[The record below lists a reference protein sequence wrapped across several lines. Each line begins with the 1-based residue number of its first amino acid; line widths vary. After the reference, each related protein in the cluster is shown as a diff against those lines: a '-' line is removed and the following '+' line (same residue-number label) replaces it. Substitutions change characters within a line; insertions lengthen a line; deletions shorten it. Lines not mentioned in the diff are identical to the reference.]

1 MTLREE
7 IFEQPEVLRQTLE
20 KRWQPVMDVAELVR
34 QRNPRYVFLAARG
47 TSDHAGLYAKY
58 LWGAYNDLP
67 MALAAPSLFSLYEQ
81 PPRLDDALVV
91 GVSQSGKSPDIVG
104 VLEEGR
110 RQGALT
116 LAITN
121 TPGSPLADAA
131 DSVLDIAAGPERA
144 VAATKTYT
152 AQLLIIAMLAV
163 ALKGDEERRQELGRV
178 PEWVAEAL
186 KLDDQVAHAAPRYRY
201 MRHCVVLG
209 RGYNYATAFELA
221 LKLKEL
227 TYVVTE
233 PYSSADFRHGPIAI
247 VDPGFPILSVV
258 HSGALQAD
266 MLDLLRELNEERDA
280 ELLVIS
286 DLDAALELARVP
298 LSLPSGIPEWLSP
311 LVSIIP
317 GQLLAYHITQVK
329 GYDTEKPRGLNKVTL
344 TH

>member
-1 MTLREE
+1 MSLREE
-7 IFEQPEVLRQTLE
+7 IFEQPTVLKNTLE
-20 KRWQPVMDVAELVR
+20 SQWTHVVDAAALIREQ
-34 QRNPRYVFLAARG
+34 NPRYVFLAARG

-67 MALAAPSLFSLYEQ
+67 MALAAPSLFSLYKK
-81 PPRLDDALVV
+81 PPRLKDALVV
-91 GVSQSGKSPDIVG
+91 GVSQSGKSPDIVS
-104 VLEEGR
+104 VLKEGR

-121 TPGSPLADAA
+121 TPTSPLAQTA
-131 DSVLDIAAGPERA
+131 DQVLDVAAGPELA

-163 ALKGDEERRQELGRV
+163 ALKEDEARRATLERV
-178 PEWVAEAL
+178 PEWVAQVL
-186 KLDDQVAHAAPRYRY
+186 TLDEQVAHAAPRYRY
-201 MRHCVVLG
+201 MQHCVVLG

-247 VDPGFPILSVV
+247 VNAGFPILSVV
-258 HSGALQAD
+258 HSGALQED
-266 MLDLLRELNEERDA
+266 MLELLQTLSAERDA

-286 DLDAALELARVP
+286 DLEAALDLAQVP
-298 LSLPSGIPEWLSP
+298 LRMPAGIPEWISP
-311 LVSIIP
+311 LISIVP
-317 GQLLAYHITQVK
+317 GQLFACHLTEVK
-329 GYDTEKPRGLNKVTL
+329 GHDTEKPRGLNKVTL